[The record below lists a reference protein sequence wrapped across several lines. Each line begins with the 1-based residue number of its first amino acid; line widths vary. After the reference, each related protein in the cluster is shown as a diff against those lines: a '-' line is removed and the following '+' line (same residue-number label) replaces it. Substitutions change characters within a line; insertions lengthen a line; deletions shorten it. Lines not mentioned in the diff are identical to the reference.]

1 MPLQRSLSK
10 TSLMADP
17 QKKPR
22 SAWRKILR
30 IVLLLTILAG
40 LTWVPTLVHRGPPG
54 PKEPMYKGKRLSQ
67 WLYNDSP
74 DFIWIPNDVYGHIHD
89 ELWEEL
95 KQEDPDSKE
104 DTGYVLS
111 IPPKTEWQIDA
122 RAIPP
127 LLSWM
132 AAKPTAFDRLCS
144 RMADKLPLR
153 IRTWVYPYSI
163 SLWSSRCERW
173 QIAAFEGFSLLS
185 TNAEPALPALSNLLY
200 TTEPSLPLTWA
211 IASVGPKGV
220 SVLTNALLST
230 NGALHDD
237 CALALGLEREQARM
251 AIPALASC
259 VERGY
264 ASYHVLGAL
273 GRIGGDCSAV
283 IPALTRLLQENE
295 SIANTN
301 LNSSMAILLLGLQG
315 ERSQMALP
323 ALTGLYLKS
332 RELEDNN
339 DRRLLR
345 RAIKRISPSAEAQLP
360 EATESEKLTN
370 WP

>member
-1 MPLQRSLSK
+1 MPIPEFPSK
-10 TSLMADP
+10 MSPVADP
-17 QKKPR
+17 RKKPR
-22 SAWRKILR
+22 SSRRQILGL
-30 IVLLLTILAG
+30 ILLLFILTG
-40 LTWVPTLVHRGPPG
+40 LASMPTLVHRSPPG
-54 PKEPMYKGKRLSQ
+54 PKEPVYKGRRLSQ
-67 WLYNDSP
+67 WFYNDSP

-95 KQEDPDSKE
+95 KPEDPDSKGE
-104 DTGYVLS
+104 TGYVLS
-111 IPPKTEWQIDA
+111 MPPKTEWQIDA

-132 AAKPTAFDRLCS
+132 AAKPTAFDRLCI
-144 RMADKLPLR
+144 RMADKLPMA
-153 IRTWVYPYSI
+153 IRRWVYPYSI

-173 QIAAFEGFSLLS
+173 HIAAFEGFSLLS

-211 IASVGPKGV
+211 IASVGPRGICL
-220 SVLTNALLST
+220 LTNALAST
-230 NGALHDD
+230 NKALCDD

-251 AIPALASC
+251 AIPALVGC

-283 IPALTRLLQENE
+283 VPALTRLLQENE

-301 LNSSMAILLLGLQG
+301 LNSSMAILLLGLQR

-323 ALTGLYLKS
+323 VLTRLYLKS
-332 RELEDNN
+332 RELEDDN

-345 RAIKRISPSAEAQLP
+345 RAIKRISPSVDARLP
-360 EATESEKLTN
+360 EATESEKLPN